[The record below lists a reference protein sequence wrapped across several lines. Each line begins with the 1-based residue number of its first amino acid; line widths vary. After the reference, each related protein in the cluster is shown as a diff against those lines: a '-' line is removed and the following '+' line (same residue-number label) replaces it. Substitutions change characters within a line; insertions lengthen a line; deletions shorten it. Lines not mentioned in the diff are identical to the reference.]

1 MSRLGSVLT
10 EGCLIANKLADN
22 QLNRVWLCIHHKL
35 NPTRTLASE
44 HSRMKPLPDAPA
56 DEAPPPYEAEP
67 SSGPPRPMPMPMPST
82 SPRPMPSTSPM
93 PSPSSVARQFP
104 PAFNVYAQSFSRTLL
119 LGEHQNQPFY
129 AMSIHS
135 GLTSSPPIVL
145 HSGPA
150 NTCPPLASVEH
161 HSFSARMSMTL
172 PSAPKGRPGGAPIVE
187 LECNLDFPTSSYAF
201 AMGVGPNCERL
212 ERFEWRPSSGEAIAM
227 LDGRSR
233 GWKLVRLAQAAGP
246 AGFRGGDGKE
256 VVAVWTDAGL
266 SMTKVAKFAFTGS
279 GLTGELGER
288 WAIMAVISGLAICER
303 QRQRRRN
310 NG

>member
-1 MSRLGSVLT
+1 
-10 EGCLIANKLADN
+10 
-22 QLNRVWLCIHHKL
+22 
-35 NPTRTLASE
+35 
-44 HSRMKPLPDAPA
+44 MKPLPDAPA
-56 DEAPPPYEAEP
+56 DEAPPPHEAEP
-67 SSGPPRPMPMPMPST
+67 SSGPPRPLPPPST
-82 SPRPMPSTSPM
+82 S

-129 AMSIHS
+129 ALSIHS
-135 GLTSSPPIVL
+135 GFTSSPPIVL

-150 NTCPPLASVEH
+150 NTSPPLASVDY
-161 HSFSARMSMTL
+161 HSFSTRMSMTL
-172 PSAPKGRPGGAPIVE
+172 PPAPKGSPGGAPVIE
-187 LECNLDFPTSSYAF
+187 LEYNLDFPTLNYAF

-212 ERFEWRPSSGEAIAM
+212 ERFEWRSSSGEAIAM

-233 GWKLVRLAQAAGP
+233 GWKLVRLAQSAGS
-246 AGFRGGDGKE
+246 AGYRSSDGKE